1 MSAGERTYVSTGCTP
16 SGVTSASVIVTMAS
30 HPGEL
35 PDYDQAPVVEVAL
48 AIQFKSA
55 IGFRS
60 FDLGKVAACWSDTL
74 PEVSE
79 RPPLGPMAVEFA
91 GPSVAFKVSEE
102 TETPRLWLMN
112 EQGSQLLQL
121 QQDRLVVN
129 WRRLPSDTPY
139 PHYVSIREFLVE
151 AWNRLTAVVHDLG
164 RTVPEPSICEVQ
176 YVNHLDKHSGW
187 RSVGDTPAVIAPWSG
202 SMSDG
207 FLPPTRD
214 SCRRPEIPAADPRF
228 LRRPEIPAADP
239 RFLPPTR
246 DSCRRPEIP
255 AADPRFLP
263 PTRDSCR
270 RPEIPAA
277 DPRFLPPTRDSCRRP
292 EIPAADPR
300 FLPPTRDSC
309 RRPEIP
315 ADPRFLPPTRDSCR
329 RPEIPAADP
338 RFLPPT
344 RDSCRRPEIP
354 AADPRFLP
362 PTRDS
367 CRRPEIPAA
376 DPRFLPPTRDSCRRP
391 EIPAADPRFLPPTR
405 DSWLSLLFELDFMD
419 LAHEWI
425 VRGFT
430 SITTAEAHTH
440 WRRKTWV
447 SSNKDC

>member
-35 PDYDQAPVVEVAL
+35 PDYDQPPVVEVAL

-187 RSVGDTPAVIAPWSG
+187 RSVGDTPAVIAPGSG

-207 FLPPTRD
+207 FLPPTRDSCRRPEIPAADPRFLRRRPEIPPPTRDSCRRPEIPPADPRFLPPTRDSCRRPEIPAADPRFPADPRFLPPTRDSSADPRFLPPTRDSSADPRFLRRPEIPPPTRD

-239 RFLPPTR
+239 RFLR
-246 DSCRRPEIP
+246 RRPEIP
-255 AADPRFLP
+255 AADPRF
-263 PTRDSCR
+263 R

-277 DPRFLPPTRDSCRRP
+277 GPRFRVV
-292 EIPAADPR
+292 AA
-300 FLPPTRDSC
+300 
-309 RRPEIP
+309 
-315 ADPRFLPPTRDSCR
+315 
-329 RPEIPAADP
+329 
-338 RFLPPT
+338 
-344 RDSCRRPEIP
+344 
-354 AADPRFLP
+354 
-362 PTRDS
+362 
-367 CRRPEIPAA
+367 
-376 DPRFLPPTRDSCRRP
+376 
-391 EIPAADPRFLPPTR
+391 
-405 DSWLSLLFELDFMD
+405 
-419 LAHEWI
+419 
-425 VRGFT
+425 VRT
-430 SITTAEAHTH
+430 
-440 WRRKTWV
+440 
-447 SSNKDC
+447 

>member
-35 PDYDQAPVVEVAL
+35 PDYDQPPVVEVAL

-239 RFLPPTR
+239 RFL
-246 DSCRRPEIP
+246 RRPEIP

-263 PTRDSCR
+263 PTRDSSADPRFLRRPEIPPPTRDSSADPRFLRRPTRDSSADPRFLR

-277 DPRFLPPTRDSCRRP
+277 DPRFLRRP

-300 FLPPTRDSC
+300 FLRRPEIPPPTRDSS
-309 RRPEIP
+309 
-315 ADPRFLPPTRDSCR
+315 ADPRFLR

-338 RFLPPT
+338 RFL
-344 RDSCRRPEIP
+344 RRPEIP
-354 AADPRFLP
+354 AAGPRF
-362 PTRDS
+362 RVV
-367 CRRPEIPAA
+367 AA
-376 DPRFLPPTRDSCRRP
+376 
-391 EIPAADPRFLPPTR
+391 
-405 DSWLSLLFELDFMD
+405 
-419 LAHEWI
+419 
-425 VRGFT
+425 VRT
-430 SITTAEAHTH
+430 
-440 WRRKTWV
+440 
-447 SSNKDC
+447 